1 MTVWFGVFRFQDFSI
16 HHSWRGFPR
25 WIKRTAAL
33 AVRIKAASTGSVV
46 LGPLETIPQSLSSRA
61 MLIWMGVDMDRNTL
75 LPCLN
80 IDQVWPLSKPQKAE
94 VLFLVWLVRQLM
106 LIYTTA

>member
-1 MTVWFGVFRFQDFSI
+1 MPVWFGIFRFQDFRI

-33 AVRIKAASTGSVV
+33 AVRIKAAPTGSVV
-46 LGPLETIPQSLSSRA
+46 LGPLETTPQSLSSRA
-61 MLIWMGVDMDRNTL
+61 MLAWMGVYMDRNTL

-94 VLFLVWLVRQLM
+94 VLFLIRLEHQ
-106 LIYTTA
+106 